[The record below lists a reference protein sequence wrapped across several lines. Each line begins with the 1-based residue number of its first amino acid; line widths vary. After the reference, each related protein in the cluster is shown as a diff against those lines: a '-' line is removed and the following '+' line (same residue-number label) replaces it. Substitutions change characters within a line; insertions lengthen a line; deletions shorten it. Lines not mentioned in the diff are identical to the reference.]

1 MMVAAVLL
9 SLPIAYIAARK
20 WLELFAYRVDLDIW
34 MFASAAVLA
43 LLVAGLTVSW
53 QALRAARSD
62 LVRSLRYE

>member
-20 WLELFAYRVDLDIW
+20 WLELFVYRVDLDIW
-34 MFASAAVLA
+34 MFTATAFLA

-62 LVRSLRYE
+62 PVGSLRCE